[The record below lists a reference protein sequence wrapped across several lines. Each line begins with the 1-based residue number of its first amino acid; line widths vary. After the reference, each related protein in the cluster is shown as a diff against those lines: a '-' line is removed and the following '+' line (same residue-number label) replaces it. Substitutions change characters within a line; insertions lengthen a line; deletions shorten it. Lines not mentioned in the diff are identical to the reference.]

1 MRRQQQRA
9 VIIIII
15 VVPWFVLLAVGPMR
29 RIRNYANVDYGNG
42 CRFSV
47 SRVSPFPSQIAP
59 AAPSSPS
66 EIKRNEI
73 KKICC
78 TPFAF
83 RSATVLLGCKN
94 FLSKV
99 CPWNCCLCGVWFYL
113 LVASEPPSQP
123 PPSPPPP
130 HKRQLNLP

>member
-42 CRFSV
+42 CRFSGV
-47 SRVSPFPSQIAP
+47 SLPPSQIAP

-73 KKICC
+73 KKIC
-78 TPFAF
+78 
-83 RSATVLLGCKN
+83 VQWL
-94 FLSKV
+94 
-99 CPWNCCLCGVWFYL
+99 
-113 LVASEPPSQP
+113 
-123 PPSPPPP
+123 
-130 HKRQLNLP
+130 